1 MSVPN
6 FIVNL
11 DGYEGPLD
19 LLLSLAKEQKVD
31 LSKISILQ
39 LADQYLTFIDRIKSS
54 NLEVAADYLVM
65 AAWLALIKSKLLLP
79 EDDEHLAKEITEN
92 LALQIARLNH
102 VRELGERLAT
112 RDRLGTNFFAVGF
125 TSKFERKVEI
135 KYEASLADLLRAYL
149 KIETKREFSPLQMNM
164 DDFVSIETAMDNL
177 KETLSFTSDWI
188 TLEEVL
194 KNLGIE
200 KNKNWKSAIAA
211 TFSASLELAKRGEII
226 LEQRNLFD
234 RISFR
239 GAN

>member
-39 LADQYLTFIDRIKSS
+39 LADQYLAFIDRIKNS

-102 VRELGERLAT
+102 VRELGEQLAT
-112 RDRLGTNFFAVGF
+112 RDRLGSNFFAVGF

-149 KIETKREFSPLQMNM
+149 NIETKREFSPLQMNM
-164 DDFVSIETAMDNL
+164 DDYVSIEMAIDNL

-194 KNLGIE
+194 KNLGIT